1 MNKKFEI
8 IVESYYNGNISWV
21 KSEVKKLSKQAR
33 KELFIYFTD
42 LNTNKNEN
50 TFNLKFPIELANLKF
65 EKKIADH
72 HFYKDDKKT
81 K

>member
-21 KSEVKKLSKQAR
+21 ESEVKKLSKQAR

-42 LNTNKNEN
+42 LNTDRSLN
-50 TFNLKFPIELANLKF
+50 TFFFNLI
-65 EKKIADH
+65 
-72 HFYKDDKKT
+72 
-81 K
+81 

>member
-8 IVESYYNGNISWV
+8 IVESYFNGNISWV

-42 LNTNKNEN
+42 LYTDRNDINFF
-50 TFNLKFPIELANLKF
+50 FNLI
-65 EKKIADH
+65 
-72 HFYKDDKKT
+72 
-81 K
+81 